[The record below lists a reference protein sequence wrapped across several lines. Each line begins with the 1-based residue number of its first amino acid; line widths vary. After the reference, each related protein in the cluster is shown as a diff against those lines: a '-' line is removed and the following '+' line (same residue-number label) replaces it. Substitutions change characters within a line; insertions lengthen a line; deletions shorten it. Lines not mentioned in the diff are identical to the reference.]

1 MKKLIITIS
10 REFGSGGRTIGKEV
24 ANRLSIPCYDES
36 LIDEVTKESG
46 YARDYVEQEGEYS
59 PSKGFFSYAFIGRDD
74 KGLSN
79 DDYIWFAQRKVI
91 EDIAKDSCVI
101 VGRCADYILKD
112 NSDAFHI
119 FIYADKEFKMKRIV
133 DVYGES
139 KVHPEKRLA
148 DKDKRRI
155 LNYRYFT
162 GREWGQ
168 ITNYDLSINS
178 SRCGIEETVDLI
190 CQVVKGVENE

>member
-10 REFGSGGRTIGKEV
+10 REFGSGGRTIGKEI

-59 PSKGFFSYAFIGRDD
+59 PNKGFFSYAFIGRDD

-91 EDIAKDSCVI
+91 EEISKESCVI

-133 DVYGES
+133 EVYGERT
-139 KVHPEKRLA
+139 VHPEKRLA

-168 ITNYDLSINS
+168 IKNYDLSINS
-178 SRCGIEETVDLI
+178 SRCGIEETVNLI
-190 CQVVKGVENE
+190 CQLVKGVENE

>member
-91 EDIAKDSCVI
+91 EEIAKDSCVI

-112 NSDAFHI
+112 NSDAIHI
-119 FIYADKEFKMKRIV
+119 FIYANKEFKMKRIV

-139 KVHPEKRLA
+139 NVHPEKRLA

-168 ITNYDLSINS
+168 IKNYDLSINS
-178 SRCGIEETVDLI
+178 SRCGIEETVNLI
-190 CQVVKGVENE
+190 CQLVKGV